1 MPTGNALA
9 SVFPVM
15 AFSVTIFAFVAL
27 ATLFTVTLLVL
38 PFPFVTVNVAL
49 LPVTPFTYVVS
60 ICCPRLSCVAL
71 VALAALD
78 AEGTA
83 FHVPSPAKKWLA
95 LPSLFGASPFALVDT
110 TAVLALPFHV
120 FFQYPLQICVLRP
133 E

>member
-1 MPTGNALA
+1 M
-9 SVFPVM
+9 
-15 AFSVTIFAFVAL
+15 AL
-27 ATLFTVTLLVL
+27 ATLFTVTVLVVPL
-38 PFPFVTVNVAL
+38 PLVTVSVAL

-60 ICCPRLSCVAL
+60 ICCPRLSCVAF
-71 VALAALD
+71 VAVAALD
-78 AEGTA
+78 AEGTT